1 MSRDYIV
8 DEVRRIREEIA
19 AECGYDPKRFSEWI
33 SEVEKTWPGKVVT
46 KEELLRGRRAGT
58 TTPKPA
64 TEDTEATE
72 KAEG

>member
-19 AECGYDPKRFSEWI
+19 AECGYDFKRLAERHRKI
-33 SEVEKTWPGKVVT
+33 AREWPGKVVT

-58 TTPKPA
+58 TTPRPA

-72 KAEG
+72 LRGT

>member
-1 MSRDYIV
+1 MPRDPIV
-8 DEVRRIREEIA
+8 AEVRRIREEIA
-19 AECGYDPKRFSEWI
+19 AECGYDFKRFSQWI